1 MSSLELGHYIGD
13 FQRNYAGF
21 IIFSREKKAIFPF
34 KKVIFRESWVR
45 RRNKLKKQRK
55 NEGTDFISKNWEYFF
70 HLGPH

>member
-34 KKVIFRESWVR
+34 KKVIFRESWVSTFTWD
-45 RRNKLKKQRK
+45 L
-55 NEGTDFISKNWEYFF
+55 ISNREEYRDEY
-70 HLGPH
+70 